1 LRIGLKIF
9 LWISLLKN
17 SPIFNSGGFLLYL
30 YIMKDKELF
39 KRMIIRVMKKQYPF
53 IVEIEVSADRD
64 MHSHYIDKEKNMI
77 YNVFFK
83 INDWGDF
90 DDWKKFEDDVLDIR
104 DAIGLNGRVR
114 FYYLEAGSEDDYG
127 GD

>member
-1 LRIGLKIF
+1 
-9 LWISLLKN
+9 
-17 SPIFNSGGFLLYL
+17 
-30 YIMKDKELF
+30 MKDKELF
-39 KRMIIRVMKKQYPF
+39 TRMISRVMKKQYPF
-53 IVEIEVSADRD
+53 IVEIEVSSERD
-64 MHSHYIDKEKNMI
+64 MNSHYIDKEKNMI

-90 DDWKKFEDDVLDIR
+90 DDWKKFEDSVLDIR
-104 DAIGLNGRVR
+104 DAIGLNVRVR

>member
-1 LRIGLKIF
+1 
-9 LWISLLKN
+9 
-17 SPIFNSGGFLLYL
+17 
-30 YIMKDKELF
+30 MKDKELF
-39 KRMIIRVMKKQYPF
+39 KHMISRVMKKQYPF
-53 IVEIEVSADRD
+53 IVEIEVSSERD
-64 MHSHYIDKEKNMI
+64 MNSHYIDKEKNMT
-77 YNVFFK
+77 YNIFFK

-90 DDWKKFEDDVLDIR
+90 DDWKKFEDSVIDIR

>member
-1 LRIGLKIF
+1 
-9 LWISLLKN
+9 
-17 SPIFNSGGFLLYL
+17 
-30 YIMKDKELF
+30 MKDKELF
-39 KRMIIRVMKKQYPF
+39 NHMISRVMKKQYPF
-53 IVEIEVSADRD
+53 IVEIEVSSERD
-64 MHSHYIDKEKNMI
+64 MNSHYIDKEKNMI

-90 DDWKKFEDDVLDIR
+90 DDWKKFEDSVPDIR

>member
-1 LRIGLKIF
+1 
-9 LWISLLKN
+9 
-17 SPIFNSGGFLLYL
+17 
-30 YIMKDKELF
+30 MKDKELF